1 MKRAGMFVLLAV
13 LCAAATAQAGERR
26 RLKEYLS
33 PDSGIVARILTVS
46 GERGRNAE
54 SNVEFR
60 RRSDRKLIGA
70 KSFMSNDHQH
80 GLGVLKAGW
89 SPDANFFVFSMVS
102 SGGQYPGV
110 FPSNT
115 RSPSVVGRSPV
126 ASVGVVTIIVTGSST
141 ALASGSLLVITTLPA

>member
-1 MKRAGMFVLLAV
+1 MKRAGMFVLLTL

-110 FPSNT
+110 FP
-115 RSPSVVGRSPV
+115 
-126 ASVGVVTIIVTGSST
+126 
-141 ALASGSLLVITTLPA
+141 